1 MEATKRRTKNTPKST
16 QTYTCIDL
24 YEGPAEGT
32 VYSEV
37 AVRSQQENPIRISIL
52 QGQYSSTFVINR
64 RREGVSKNGKPWKKW
79 ETWGQLTMS
88 TRALNKAGVKKLNL
102 YTKYRTKHGAALP
115 WMPFR
120 NATADGGMINEVV
133 KGEFIYEVNKEI
145 ERLVT
150 ENIGKPEID
159 REKYFAV
166 TDQTHP
172 GIGFRE
178 RAEISKNF
186 YSPHLYAMHIAYP
199 LMRHLKLEDY
209 RLPQGITTFLR
220 HETMMEGVRAMYGKT
235 LYRKDLVKAASQ
247 SPTVYRLIIA
257 REFRNIVPVD
267 WIIDFLNA
275 EKTIFD
281 QSDLSK
287 TDIKTLRTLF
297 KSLTPAQ
304 QRRYLKELT
313 SGSKKIAAYWEIT
326 DTLRMFNQLERDFD
340 VTFVPGQIQ
349 AKGWHELH
357 EAVRLDLRDR
367 RHVKRE
373 IKQVDLAKDIAKV
386 TFKNGYQVIQPA
398 DTHELMDWGNKM
410 GHCIGSYASE
420 AFSGQSVFLG
430 IIKDGKMIGNAQI
443 KVKAKRLMQIFGKH
457 NALLDDEVLDA
468 FAEPLIKQKVLPKT
482 AFQNAA
488 GFRAYAGQL

>member
-1 MEATKRRTKNTPKST
+1 MEATKRKTKNTPKST

-32 VYSEV
+32 LYSDI
-37 AVRSQQENPIRISIL
+37 AIRSQQENLIRISIL
-52 QGQYSSTFVINR
+52 QGQYSSTFIVNR

-102 YTKYRTKHGAALP
+102 YTKYRTRQGAALP

-120 NATADGGMINEVV
+120 NATADRTMIWEVV
-133 KGEFIYEVNKEI
+133 KGDFIYDVNKEI

-150 ENIGKPEID
+150 ENIGKPD
-159 REKYFAV
+159 LDLVKYFAV
-166 TDQTHP
+166 TEKSHP
-172 GIGFRE
+172 DLGYMARGE
-178 RAEISKNF
+178 LQKNF
-186 YSPHLYAMHIAYP
+186 HNPALYGMHVAYP
-199 LMRHLKLEDY
+199 LMRNLDFDD
-209 RLPQGITTFLR
+209 RGLPPGASQFLR
-220 HETMMEGVRAMYGKT
+220 HETMMEGVRAMYGKR
-235 LYRKDLVKAASQ
+235 LYRKDLVKAASTTK
-247 SPTVYRLIIA
+247 SVHRLLFA

-275 EKTIFD
+275 EKTVID
-281 QSDLSK
+281 NHTMSK
-287 TDIKTLRTLF
+287 SEIKSLRSLF

-304 QRRYLKELT
+304 QKRFLKEMT
-313 SGSKKIAAYWEIT
+313 SGAKKIAANWEIS
-326 DTLRMFNQLERDFD
+326 DTLRMFSQLERDFD
-340 VTFVPGQIQ
+340 VTFIPGQIQ

-386 TFKNGYQVIQPA
+386 TFQNGYQVIQPA
-398 DTHELMDWGNKM
+398 DTHELMDWGTKM
-410 GHCIGSYASE
+410 GHCIGSYAFE
-420 AFSGQSVFLG
+420 ASSGQSVFLG
-430 IIKDGKMIGNAQI
+430 ILKDGKMIGNAQI
-443 KVKAKRLMQIFGKH
+443 KVKEKRLMQIFGKR

-488 GFRAYAGQL
+488 GFRGYAGHL

>member
-1 MEATKRRTKNTPKST
+1 MEATKRRTKNTPRST

-24 YEGPAEGT
+24 YEGPAEDT
-32 VYSEV
+32 VYSDI

-88 TRALNKAGVKKLNL
+88 TRALNKAGIKKLNL
-102 YTKYRTKHGAALP
+102 YTKYRTKQGAALP

-120 NATADGGMINEVV
+120 NATADRSMIQEVV
-133 KGEFIYEVNKEI
+133 RGEFIYDVNKEI

-150 ENIGKPEID
+150 ENIGKPDID

-166 TDQTHP
+166 TEKTHP
-172 GIGFRE
+172 GISFRE
-178 RAEISKNF
+178 RGEVSKEF
-186 YSPHLYAMHIAYP
+186 YHPNLYGMHVAYP
-199 LMRHLKLEDY
+199 LLRNLDFEDY
-209 RLPQGITTFLR
+209 RLPATVTSFLR
-220 HETMMEGVRAMYGKT
+220 HETMMEGVRAMYGKR
-235 LYRKDLVKAASQ
+235 LYRKDLVKAASKTP
-247 SPTVYRLIIA
+247 SVYRLMLA
-257 REFRNIVPVD
+257 RQFRNIVPVD

-275 EKTIFD
+275 EKSIFD
-281 QSDLSK
+281 NSELSK
-287 TDIKTLRTLF
+287 TDIKSMRTLF

-304 QRRYLKELT
+304 QRRYLKEMA
-313 SGSKKIAAYWEIT
+313 SGSKKIVAHWAVS

-340 VTFVPGQIQ
+340 VTFMPGQIQ
-349 AKGWHELH
+349 ARGWDELH

-373 IKQVDLAKDIAKV
+373 IKQVDLAKDIEKV

-410 GHCIGSYASE
+410 GHCIGSYAFE
-420 AFSGQSVFLG
+420 ASSGQSVFLG
-430 IIKDGKMIGNAQI
+430 ILKDGKMIGNAQI
-443 KVKAKRLMQIFGKH
+443 KVKEKRLMQIFGKH

-468 FAEPLIKQKVLPKT
+468 FKEPLIKQNVLPET
-482 AFQNAA
+482 AFQHAA
-488 GFRAYAGQL
+488 GFRGYAGRL